1 MTISM
6 KVTTVQCDVV
16 EENPRAPSPTLFP
29 FYLNKTSIL
38 DSKLQLSCDC
48 SGVLQI
54 TTYNSG

>member
-1 MTISM
+1 M

-38 DSKLQLSCDC
+38 DSKLQLSFDC